1 MRADNGKRIS
11 ERRSSD
17 RLMDDSILLVS
28 GYNAVGLP
36 FSEITKISDVSLS
49 GISFQLRTAIEIDAI
64 LDVSICSAKQKDTS
78 LSPMFQVKARVL
90 RVSKAKASDESSLIA
105 AHFQGEFLE
114 LLPCSE
120 HEDVARKLKTAIESD
135 ERSRDEYE
143 L

>member
-78 LSPMFQVKARVL
+78 LSPMFQVKALVL
-90 RVSKAKASDESSLIA
+90 RVSKVKVSDESSLIA

-120 HEDVARKLKTAIESD
+120 HEDVAQKLKKAIESD